1 MGTESARGV
10 YATVEGSGR
19 HLSRVPGRG
28 EPMDAGRFRGVRE
41 LFEQALGRRPEER
54 ASFLDVSCGGDAE
67 LRAEV
72 ERLLAADG
80 AAGGFLEQPALG
92 PGFELPPAFAKGAD
106 APDHTA
112 GERIGPYKILRR
124 IGTGGM
130 SEVYLGV
137 RADDEFQKRVAL
149 KIIRHDLG
157 TEDRVRRFRT
167 ERQILAGLD
176 HPAIAKMLD
185 GGTTES
191 GLPYF
196 VMDYVEGVPIDEY
209 CDRSRLSVRERLE
222 LFLTVCSAIQ
232 YAHQNLIVHR
242 DVKPSNILVTA
253 EGQVKLLDFG
263 IAKLLRPDLVAL
275 EMEHTATWVRPM
287 TPRYASPEQVQG
299 KLVTTASDVY
309 SLGVLLYELLTG
321 HLPYRL
327 EGRPPTEL
335 GRLVVDQEPERPST
349 AIGRVETGMSRR
361 APETPVTLDSVSQAR
376 ATPPPQLRRQLSGDL
391 DNIVLMALRKEA
403 QRRYAS
409 AEQLAEDVRRYL
421 KGLPVLARKDTLS
434 YRTAKFVRRNWL
446 GVGVA
451 AAFVLLLVGFALTM
465 ALQARRIAHERDQ
478 AKVERDRA
486 EQVVGFMQKIFEV
499 SDPAEAKGEEIS
511 AREILDRGAA
521 RVQQDLKNQPEVRA
535 TLIAAIGNV
544 YKSLGSYDRAR
555 ELLEEALATR
565 EQLYPGDSTQVAD
578 SLHDVGLVLD
588 LQGNPAAAETFLR
601 KALAMRQKLAGGQHP
616 PVAASLNL
624 LGSVVRRQGR
634 YEEAAELYRMALS
647 MEPTLGMHETVM
659 SAKNDLAAL
668 LVEVGDPKGAEPL
681 LHEALGMC
689 RQLFGEKS
697 LPVAQGMSNLGAVLG
712 MQGKYV
718 EAEPY
723 LRGALALYRKLLDVD
738 HPVLADSLNNLAKL
752 LQRKSEFDAAEALL
766 REALRI
772 ERKRLGP
779 RHPKVA
785 LRAFNMSELLQD
797 QGKLGEA
804 EAFARESLE
813 IRRGS
818 LGSDHADVGS
828 SLSRLGDVLVEAG
841 QPREA
846 EPVLRES
853 LRILEAALP
862 SDHWRTANARSLF
875 GRCLAAQGMFEEA
888 GPLLLAGYEAL
899 RDQPRVE
906 PRYVHGAHTRLVS
919 FYEALGKPEAASAVG
934 GADRPQKTNAP

>member
-1 MGTESARGV
+1 VGTESARGV

-451 AAFVLLLVGFALTM
+451 AAFVLLLVGFAVTM

-499 SDPAEAKGEEIS
+499 SDPAEARGEEIS

-535 TLIAAIGNV
+535 TLIGAIGNV
-544 YKSLGSYDRAR
+544 YRSLGAYDSAR
-555 ELLEEALATR
+555 ELLEEALEIR
-565 EQLYPGDSTQVAD
+565 NELYPGGSTAVAD
-578 SLHDVGLVLD
+578 TMHNLGEVLLQQGKTKDAEVLFRNALVL
-588 LQGNPAAAETFLR
+588 
-601 KALAMRQKLAGGQHP
+601 RQR
-616 PVAASLNL
+616 L
-624 LGSVVRRQGR
+624 LGSGHSDVAATLNRLGQAIQEQGR
-634 YEEAAELYRMALS
+634 YEEAAEYYERVRLL
-647 MEPTLGMHETVM
+647 EPTLAPNEQVIESRNGLAVVSIRTG
-659 SAKNDLAAL
+659 DLKTAEEL
-668 LVEVGDPKGAEPL
+668 LR
-681 LHEALGMC
+681 EALEM
-689 RQLFGEKS
+689 RKRLHGEKH
-697 LPVAQGMSNLGAVLG
+697 PEVAVSMTNLGAVLG
-712 MQGKYV
+712 MQGKYT

-723 LRGALALYRKLLDVD
+723 LKGALDLYRELLEPD
-738 HPVLADSLNNLAKL
+738 HPTLAKSLNNMAKL
-752 LQRKSEFDAAEALL
+752 LQRQGELGPAEGLL
-766 REALRI
+766 REAIEI
-772 ERKRLGP
+772 ERKRPGP
-779 RHPKVA
+779 DHPMVA
-785 LRAFNMSELLQD
+785 QLAHNMSELLQD
-797 QGKLGEA
+797 EGNLREA
-804 EAFARESLE
+804 EVFARESLE
-813 IRRGS
+813 ARRKFPG
-818 LGSDHADVGS
+818 GEQADIGS
-828 SLSRLGDVLVEAG
+828 SLSRLADVLVSMSRFG
-841 QPREA
+841 EA
-846 EPVLRES
+846 EPLLRES
-853 LRILEAALP
+853 VRTLEAALP
-862 SDHWRTANARSLF
+862 RDHWRVANAQSLL
-875 GRCLAAQGMFEEA
+875 GACLAARGHFEAAE
-888 GPLLLAGYEAL
+888 PLLRSGYDSL
-899 RDQPRVE
+899 SGQPGVE
-906 PRYVHGAHTRLVS
+906 PRYLNAARARLGR
-919 FYEALGKPEAASAVG
+919 FYEDRGEPEAARALG
-934 GADRPQKTNAP
+934 GDPSPQKTSAP